1 LQRQNATL
9 REKMPIDPL
18 DFLLT
23 QGEYAEIRHC
33 SERTIER
40 ERASGTGCRY
50 VKIGR
55 SVRYKRRDVFEF
67 IECHARHST
76 SEAAP

>member
-1 LQRQNATL
+1 MLT
-9 REKMPIDPL
+9 DPP

-23 QGEYAEIRHC
+23 RREYAHFRRC

-50 VKIGR
+50 IKIGR
-55 SVRYKRRDVFEF
+55 GVRYKRADVLDF
-67 IECHARHST
+67 IERHARQST
-76 SEAAP
+76 SEAAE